1 MWVVVYKSTF
11 GDDDLIVL
19 CFLYSLCL
27 LSELPA
33 EEGELFHDI
42 LFCFPFLF
50 LAFLLPYIVIISP
63 CFLPF
68 LCRSSRSLASPWYT
82 GKSLWELVLEQ
93 FEDLLVRILLLAAC
107 ISFVRNHI
115 SVQNTYTLT
124 YTSNPNHVC
133 HQVCWYGLW
142 NISLTL
148 LCTVRTQMRG
158 MLIMHSVSLSCRPW
172 LGSKKGRGQSQPSL
186 NLSSSSSSSSP
197 MLL

>member
-1 MWVVVYKSTF
+1 M
-11 GDDDLIVL
+11 L

-33 EEGELFHDI
+33 EEGELVHDI
-42 LFCFPFLF
+42 LFCFAFLF
-50 LAFLLPYIVIISP
+50 LAFLLPCIVIISP

-68 LCRSSRSLASPWYT
+68 LCCSSRSLVSPWYT

-124 YTSNPNHVC
+124 YASNPNHVC
-133 HQVCWYGLW
+133 HQVCWYGLCVCV

-148 LCTVRTQMRG
+148 LCTVCTQMRG
-158 MLIMHSVSLSCRPW
+158 MFITHSVSLSCRPW
-172 LGSKKGRGQSQPSL
+172 LGSKKGRGQSQPSS